1 MKYEVRYDPKCDKYL
16 EKLPKQIASRIVKKM
31 REVGETARGIEL
43 LKDELYG
50 YKVRIGDYRVL
61 IDLTYNPHTIW
72 VRHIDHRGRVYDR
85 L

>member
-16 EKLPKQIASRIVKKM
+16 EKLPKNIASRIVKKM
-31 REVGETARGIEL
+31 REVGENGRGIEL

-50 YKVRIGDYRVL
+50 YKVRVGDYRIL
-61 IDLTYNPHTIW
+61 IDIEYSPPTII
-72 VRHIDHRGRVYDR
+72 VRIIDHRGRIYER